1 MYWIES
7 SGKINYVLGRTNLL
21 NEFRQSPNL
30 SIYSRS
36 QEKWVPAYEFDFQ
49 ITADNL
55 TTPFI
60 PKGIPLSVIHRDNS
74 LKEKDKSE
82 KQLIDNEL
90 KVKRKRKGW
99 IGLIRNQF
107 DEFLPPIRKTDETGI
122 HAKLNYHV
130 IVESQTRKL
139 SFLFAAIIL
148 FSITTFVVLFW
159 FSITIDPVMSDRGI
173 EGYTS
178 LMYEIREAGIVEE
191 KDLEKNTEYY
201 WTVYY
206 IRYLTV
212 RVLIAS
218 VFVMVLLFLIRI
230 YMKIREDRAIT
241 LHREEALSALQYIAR
256 GEWAY
261 EYDQY
266 GNYQIDPNTGS
277 PKVIKN
283 ANIDNFST
291 KDLIDKL
298 PVEILFS
305 KPITGK
311 EKGDKNNDLKMV
323 QMTTSMSLL
332 SIQMANLITNLERR
346 QQSKKDLS
354 KANHTADA

>member
-7 SGKINYVLGRTNLL
+7 SGKINFVSGKTNLL
-21 NEFRQSPNL
+21 NEFKQSSNL
-30 SIYSRS
+30 NIYSRS
-36 QEKWVPAYEFDFQ
+36 KNKWVSAYEFDFQ
-49 ITADNL
+49 NDIDNL
-55 TTPFI
+55 TTTFI
-60 PKGIPLSVIHRDNS
+60 PKEVPLSVTHRESDQR
-74 LKEKDKSE
+74 EKDRIE
-82 KQLIDNEL
+82 QQIIDNEL
-90 KVKRKRKGW
+90 KTKRKRKGW
-99 IGLIRNQF
+99 IGVIQNQF

-139 SFLFAAIIL
+139 SFLFASIII
-148 FSITTFVVLFW
+148 FSITAFVVLFW

-212 RVLIAS
+212 RLLIAS

-266 GNYQIDPNTGS
+266 GNYQIDPSTGS
-277 PKVIKN
+277 PRVIKN
-283 ANIDNFST
+283 ANIENFST
-291 KDLIDKL
+291 KNLIDKL

-305 KPITGK
+305 KPIT
-311 EKGDKNNDLKMV
+311 EKGKNNKNSDLKMV

-332 SIQMANLITNLERR
+332 SIQMANLITNLERK
-346 QQSKKDLS
+346 QHEKKELN
-354 KANHTADA
+354 KTNPPKNA